1 MNTPATLDEDASVQ
15 LSIAIGGLNA
25 SYFSGELTLFDT
37 SVDSIRDIV
46 NLCKDVE
53 LEVRLNAEG
62 WRDRHMAILA
72 GLNHARKLTIS
83 LADKFTDE
91 SIFHISRMSS
101 LQVVDLSS
109 VIESRFT
116 PAALRKLS
124 QLPRLEL
131 LKLPHRIATV
141 YRDGSR
147 WERDRSHPD
156 WPEVAAL
163 VQHFRQSRPDVIIPV
178 Q

>member
-1 MNTPATLDEDASVQ
+1 MNIPATLDEDASVQ

-37 SVDSIRDIV
+37 SADSIRDIV
-46 NLCKDVE
+46 SLCKDVE
-53 LEVRLNAEG
+53 MEVRLNAEG
-62 WRDRHMAILA
+62 WRDRHVAILA
-72 GLNHARKLTIS
+72 GLSHARKLTIA
-83 LADKFTDE
+83 LADKLTDE

-101 LQVVDLSS
+101 LQVLDLGS

-131 LKLPHRIATV
+131 LKLPHKIATI
-141 YRDGSR
+141 YSDGSQ
-147 WERDRSHPD
+147 WERYQTRPE

-163 VQHFRQSRPDVIIPV
+163 VQHFRKSRPDVIIPV